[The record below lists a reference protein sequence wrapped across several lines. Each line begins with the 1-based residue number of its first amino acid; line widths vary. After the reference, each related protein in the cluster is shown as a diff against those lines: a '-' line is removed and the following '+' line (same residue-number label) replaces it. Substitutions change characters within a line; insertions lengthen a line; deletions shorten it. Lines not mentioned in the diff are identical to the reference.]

1 MAEAKAP
8 LALKSLEIRALFGKV
23 REQREGVGRKGWCWK
38 SDPGSPLVSTSYPSA
53 ETSALGTLGLFP
65 VAAAQGAGWCPVLGI
80 TLSPNCKKGT
90 NMHGCN
96 FNLNLDKAAQHL
108 CSPTCRIWSVNTWLF
123 CSSGRKGF
131 ACPALLFGETL
142 LLFLSLISEEK
153 ETITWSKV

>member
-1 MAEAKAP
+1 M
-8 LALKSLEIRALFGKV
+8 FGKV
-23 REQREGVGRKGWCWK
+23 REQREGVGRKWWCCN
-38 SDPGSPLVSTSYPSA
+38 PGSPLASTSYPSA

-108 CSPTCRIWSVNTWLF
+108 FSPTCRIWSVNTWLF